1 MKTYCVSCKKK
12 TSDKNSSVRRTKQ
25 NSLILVSNRAIYC
38 KKNQGS
44 LKIKEQAGYWTKL
57 GIEAPLIDDILF

>member
-25 NSLILVSNRAIYC
+25 NSLILVSNHAIYC

-44 LKIKEQAGYWTKL
+44 LKIKEQAGYWTN
-57 GIEAPLIDDILF
+57 

>member
-25 NSLILVSNRAIYC
+25 NSLILVSNRASYC

-44 LKIKEQAGYWTKL
+44 LKIKEQAGY
-57 GIEAPLIDDILF
+57 

>member
-1 MKTYCVSCKKK
+1 MKTYCVRCKKN
-12 TSDKNSSVRRTKQ
+12 TSNKNSSVRRTKQ

-44 LKIKEQAGYWTKL
+44 LTSRSKQVIEQIRDRSSINSYS
-57 GIEAPLIDDILF
+57 IN